1 MRPLRL
7 PDGVPS
13 SIHVFQRKVDLRT
26 TVPDADWALLNQE
39 ERDRA
44 LRYGQHADRM
54 RFVCARAGL
63 RQVLGDV
70 MGLRPGHVVFETS
83 RHGKPQLQV
92 ACAMDDSLHFN
103 VSHAGEYVLIAL
115 STDRDVGV
123 DIERRDPTLDIPE
136 LEPHILSD
144 REWRADVTQRPR
156 FFDCWTAKEAVL
168 KAIGIGV
175 AAHLRDLSV
184 LLPDEAGGDHYR
196 LVIEGMDSPGVS
208 ACRLWAPKGY
218 AAALAWIGTD

>member
-7 PDGVPS
+7 PEGVPP

-26 TVPDADWALLNQE
+26 TVPDAEWALLNPE

-44 LRYGQHADRM
+44 LRFGQHADRM
-54 RFVCARAGL
+54 RFVYARAGL

-70 MGLRPGHVVFETS
+70 MGIRPAHVVFETN
-83 RHGKPQLQV
+83 RYGKPQLQV
-92 ACAMDDSLHFN
+92 ACAVDNDLQFN
-103 VSHAGEYVLIAL
+103 VSHAGDYVLIAL
-115 STDRDVGV
+115 STDRHVGV
-123 DIERRDPTLDIPE
+123 DIERRNLTLTIPE

-144 REWRADVTQRPR
+144 LEWRSGVAARPR
-156 FFDCWTAKEAVL
+156 FFDCWAAKEAVL

-175 AAHLRDLSV
+175 ADHLRDVSV
-184 LLPDEAGGDHYR
+184 LLPEASSSDFYR
-196 LVIEGMDSPGVS
+196 LVVEGMDKPGVS